1 MYCLIQTYVVPGPVV
16 NFTLIATSSDT
27 LQVSWRDPSTINGV
41 LLYFE
46 ISYHPSFDVTDGI
59 SVNITP
65 NASGSYQI
73 ELGNLIAYT
82 EYNVSIQAFTV
93 AGGGIEELRVE
104 RTLEGS
110 K

>member
-1 MYCLIQTYVVPGPVV
+1 M
-16 NFTLIATSSDT
+16 IATSSHT
-27 LQVSWRDPSTINGV
+27 LEVSWRDPSTINGV

-46 ISYHPSFDVTDGI
+46 ISYHPSLNVTDDI

-65 NASGSYQI
+65 NASGRYQI
-73 ELGNLIAYT
+73 ELGNLTAYT
-82 EYNVSIQAFTV
+82 AYNVSIQAFTV

>member
-46 ISYHPSFDVTDGI
+46 ISYHPSLDVTDDI

-82 EYNVSIQAFTV
+82 CLLYTSPSPRDRQKSRMPSSA
-93 AGGGIEELRVE
+93 
-104 RTLEGS
+104 
-110 K
+110 

>member
-1 MYCLIQTYVVPGPVV
+1 MYCLTQTYVVPGPVV
-16 NFTLIATSSDT
+16 NFTLIATSSDI
-27 LQVSWRDPSTINGV
+27 LQVSWRDPYTINGV

-46 ISYHPSFDVTDGI
+46 ISYHPSLDVTDDI

-73 ELGNLIAYT
+73 ELGNLNAYT
-82 EYNVSIQAFTV
+82 EYNVSIQAFT
-93 AGGGIEELRVE
+93 ASGGGIEGLRVK

>member
-1 MYCLIQTYVVPGPVV
+1 MYCLIQTYVVPGPVE
-16 NFTLIATSSDT
+16 NFTLIATSSGT
-27 LQVSWRDPSTINGV
+27 LEVSWTDPSTINGV

-46 ISYHPSFDVTDGI
+46 ISYHPSLNVTDDI
-59 SVNITP
+59 SINITP
-65 NASGSYQI
+65 NASGNYQT

-82 EYNVSIQAFTV
+82 AYNVSIQAFTV

-110 K
+110 

>member
-1 MYCLIQTYVVPGPVV
+1 MIFIHCFIVPGPVQ
-16 NFTLIATSSDT
+16 NTTLIATSSDT
-27 LQVSWRDPSTINGV
+27 LQVAWTDPSTLNGV

-46 ISYHPSFDVTDGI
+46 ISYHPSLNVTDDI

-65 NASGSYQI
+65 NASGGYQI